1 MKPLILLDRDGV
13 LNRVVVDPE
22 HGTIDSP
29 LHPSQVELITG
40 VPEALARLTQ
50 AGYAL
55 AIVTNQPSAA
65 KGKTTRKN
73 LEDTHQA
80 VLAAAQS
87 QGGVIQSS
95 HICFHRSEDQCAC
108 RKPKTGL
115 LEAAIEAHGG
125 PAYLKE
131 IFATGENHLLRASG
145 LLESGVAKIT
155 TAKDGES
162 CVKTGSLLSR
172 HPSPETT
179 LWMIGDGI
187 TDIQAGASLGI
198 STAFLGPQKCDAC
211 KIFEEMG
218 LKPSFWGKDLLEFVG
233 FLGGKG
239 GGL

>member
-1 MKPLILLDRDGV
+1 MKLNIRLKSKKSAKFTALKIRVRYVDEGTELRGTAGALRLALDQGV
-13 LNRVVVDPE
+13 LDSKFLMTYGDSFLPVDFGAVWNTFLASGAPALMTVFKNEGQWDTSNVVFREGQIKLYDKF
-22 HGTIDSP
+22 
-29 LHPSQVELITG
+29 
-40 VPEALARLTQ
+40 R
-50 AGYAL
+50 
-55 AIVTNQPSAA
+55 
-65 KGKTTRKN
+65 TTRKN

-80 VLAAAQS
+80 VLAAAQA

-125 PAYLKE
+125 PA
-131 IFATGENHLLRASG
+131 A
-145 LLESGVAKIT
+145 
-155 TAKDGES
+155 
-162 CVKTGSLLSR
+162 
-172 HPSPETT
+172 
-179 LWMIGDGI
+179 WMIGDGI

-233 FLGGKG
+233 FLGGKRR
-239 GGL
+239 GL